1 MKKIFIAVLF
11 LCLAQITNAQ
21 TSIVG
26 RILDKEDRTPVP
38 FAQVAIF
45 SVKDTSLV
53 AGAITADNG
62 SFTIDKVRK
71 GQYIFRAM
79 YVGYTTF
86 EKVIDITD
94 ESRPFAMGRIE
105 LVQGIE
111 LQGLEITETFIP
123 VQMRGDTI
131 DYNAEAF
138 RPVEG
143 SPLEELIKRLPGAEV
158 DAEGNITIGGRP
170 ISAILVDGEKFF
182 DDDPKVAAR
191 NIPADFVSRVR
202 TYDRRS
208 DQARF
213 TGIDDGNE
221 ETVIDLSFKPGM
233 AKGWFGRLTGG
244 IGHDAVKKG
253 DFRYD
258 NSFNINYFRD
268 KDQLTI
274 LGGFNNVNNLGF
286 SDMMNASNAQVV
298 TVGRGGGGR
307 GGGFG
312 GFGGMQGGIT
322 QSFSPGVNFIKK
334 FNENL
339 SVGGSYAY
347 SRSDR
352 EQRQRTYRE
361 DILPADRGSQF
372 YDDTITS
379 RPVTNQH
386 RFNAEI
392 KYTPND
398 ANELTIRPSFTY
410 GNTKNTRWSDYM
422 TYRWIDEI
430 QDTLNSGTTTNISDA
445 TNFSAR
451 LRADYRRRLNKPRR
465 TISFELDGGYSFN
478 NREETNLSEIYFWRN
493 GIPELDD
500 INQLVTNK
508 GGRYNWSTQVAYT
521 EPLPFE
527 HALELRYTFSNSEDW
542 TERITRNYNNEYVR
556 DTAFSNDFSN
566 TFFNQRFEAR
576 IQKSTDNYRYSFGL
590 GVFPAHSMSYTE
602 GRLDANRRVLNFAPQ
617 AQFRYQFSR
626 QHTLSFNYSGRT
638 NQPSVSQLQP
648 VPDNS
653 DPMNIRVGNPGL
665 KPEFF
670 HRISA
675 MYNNFF
681 QNFSSISANV
691 FFTMTQNRIVNT
703 TITDSG
709 QMLYNFVDYPQL
721 AEIPALNPGARIIMP
736 DNVGHVY
743 NLFGMVSYSTPLFSQ
758 KITLSSTTSGGI
770 SNTKSQV
777 DQEVND
783 LNNLSFNENLR
794 ITYRRERFD
803 VSLNGRIQLNSA
815 RYSLQPEQN
824 NNFRTTSGG
833 ADFTWQII
841 KNKLMLSSDLR
852 FERTAGALDNRFN
865 QGFTLWNAQ
874 VSWNIGDKNAGQLR
888 LRISDILND
897 NKSIRRNATENRIED
912 IRFNTLPRYVI
923 LSFTYNLNSSLRQNA
938 PQQDGVGRPGEQRW
952 QHPGGGAPQM
962 RIIHQ

>member
-1 MKKIFIAVLF
+1 MKKIVFISLF
-11 LCLAQITNAQ
+11 LCLAQIINAQ

-26 RILDKEDRTPVP
+26 RILDKDDRTPIP

-53 AGAITADNG
+53 AGAITSDNG
-62 SFTIDKVRK
+62 SFTIERVRK
-71 GQYIFRAM
+71 DQYIFRAM

-94 ESRPFAMGRIE
+94 ESKPFAMGRIE
-105 LVQGIE
+105 MVQGVE
-111 LQGLEITETFIP
+111 LQGFEISETFIP
-123 VQMRGDTI
+123 VQMSGDTI

-138 RPVEG
+138 RPVAG
-143 SPLEELIKRLPGAEV
+143 SALEELIKRLPGAEV
-158 DAEGNITIGGRP
+158 DADGNITMGGKP
-170 ISAILVDGEKFF
+170 ITKILVDGQSFF

-191 NIPADFVSRVR
+191 NIPADFVQRVR

-208 DQARF
+208 DQSRF

-253 DFRYD
+253 NFRYD

-286 SDMMNASNAQVV
+286 SDMMNASNVQVV

-361 DILPADRGSQF
+361 DILPEGRGSQF
-372 YDDTITS
+372 YDDTMTS
-379 RPVTNQH
+379 EPITNQH

-392 KYTPND
+392 KYTPD
-398 ANELTIRPSFTY
+398 EANELIIRPSFTY

-465 TISFELDGGYSFN
+465 TIGFELDGGYSFN
-478 NREETNLSEIYFWRN
+478 NREDFNISDITFWRN
-493 GIPELDD
+493 GVPELDEID
-500 INQLVTNK
+500 QLVTNK

-521 EPLPFE
+521 EPLPYE

-542 TERITRNYNNEYVR
+542 TERITERWNPVTQKY
-556 DTAFSNDFSN
+556 DDLDSAFSNDFSN

-576 IQKSTDNYRYSFGL
+576 IQKSTDKYRYSFGL
-590 GVFPAHSMSYTE
+590 GVFPAHSRSYSE
-602 GRLDANRRVLNFAPQ
+602 GKLDADRRVFNFAPQ

-626 QHTLSFNYSGRT
+626 QHTLTFNYSGRT

-653 DPMNIRVGNPGL
+653 DLTNIRVGNPEL
-665 KPEFF
+665 DPEFN

-691 FFTMTQNRIVNT
+691 FLNITQNRIVNT
-703 TITDSG
+703 TITDL
-709 QMLYNFVDYPQL
+709 LYNTSEYPKF
-721 AEIPALNPGARIIMP
+721 AGIDSLNPGARIIMP
-736 DNVGHVY
+736 ENVGHVY

-758 KITLSSTTSGGI
+758 KITLSSTTGGGV

-777 DQEVND
+777 DQKVND
-783 LNNLSFNENLR
+783 FIGTLGPYWSVRPNM
-794 ITYRRERFD
+794 YRLD
-803 VSLNGRIQLNSA
+803 VS
-815 RYSLQPEQN
+815 
-824 NNFRTTSGG
+824 
-833 ADFTWQII
+833 
-841 KNKLMLSSDLR
+841 
-852 FERTAGALDNRFN
+852 
-865 QGFTLWNAQ
+865 
-874 VSWNIGDKNAGQLR
+874 
-888 LRISDILND
+888 
-897 NKSIRRNATENRIED
+897 
-912 IRFNTLPRYVI
+912 
-923 LSFTYNLNSSLRQNA
+923 QNA
-938 PQQDGVGRPGEQRW
+938 RLEL
-952 QHPGGGAPQM
+952 GGTDAE
-962 RIIHQ
+962 IVVIAS